1 MYKYHKLM
9 IQLLLAVLHDCF
21 VIFRK
26 FVCRPHSYPDIL
38 YFKFKEI
45 VRDTLGNVVK
55 IAKSHAVISTFLV
68 L

>member
-21 VIFRK
+21 VIFHK

-55 IAKSHAVISTFLV
+55 IAKSHAVISIFLV

>member
-1 MYKYHKLM
+1 MYKYHELM

-55 IAKSHAVISTFLV
+55 IAKSHAVISIFLV

>member
-1 MYKYHKLM
+1 M

-26 FVCRPHSYPDIL
+26 FVCRPHSCPDIL

-55 IAKSHAVISTFLV
+55 IAKSHAVISIFLV

>member
-55 IAKSHAVISTFLV
+55 IAKSHAVISIFLV

>member
-1 MYKYHKLM
+1 M

-26 FVCRPHSYPDIL
+26 FVSRPHSYPDIL

-55 IAKSHAVISTFLV
+55 IAKSHAVISIFLV